1 MPISQAPADRDRASG
16 VEQPGRQ
23 SLPAMLN
30 GAFGRCPACGRGAM
44 FSSYLKVA
52 DQCSECGEVL
62 SHQRADDAP
71 AYFTMAIVGHIVVG
85 GLLAVEKA
93 FAPPTWVQLAI
104 WMPLVLIL
112 SLLLLPMVKGSLV
125 ALQWALRMHGF
136 GASQDPAAPA
146 PDPAAAL
153 ATSAKGHKA

>member
-1 MPISQAPADRDRASG
+1 MPISQGPADQDRASDA
-16 VEQPGRQ
+16 ERSARQ
-23 SLPAMLN
+23 LRPAMLR
-30 GAFGRCPACGRGAM
+30 GAAGRCPACGRGAM

-52 DQCSECGEVL
+52 EACGHCGEVL

-71 AYFTMAIVGHIVVG
+71 AYFTMAIVGHVVVG
-85 GLLAVEKA
+85 GLLAVEQA

-104 WMPLVLIL
+104 WMPMVLIL
-112 SLLLLPMVKGSLV
+112 SLALLPVVKGSLV

-136 GASQDPAAPA
+136 GAGRDPAAPA

-153 ATSAKGHKA
+153 AASAEGHKA